1 MKRTR
6 RATAS
11 AVGIAAIM
19 PMSAPVS
26 ESQIAQANSQFWGP
40 MLGVEMQLVAQEAA
54 DWIADSHVAGW
65 CQLSGA
71 WSGRI
76 EVRLT
81 HGLATMATSA
91 MLALPEESVQEA
103 DVMDAVKEIANM
115 IAGTIK
121 STLPRPCSMTVP
133 EAVVDASAELA
144 AASSSAQFQHDSGQ
158 IIVRLIEQG

>member
-1 MKRTR
+1 
-6 RATAS
+6 
-11 AVGIAAIM
+11 
-19 PMSAPVS
+19 MSDPVS
-26 ESQIAQANSQFWGP
+26 ESQIAQANSQFWGQ

-54 DWIADSHVAGW
+54 DWMEASHVVGW
-65 CQLSGA
+65 CRLSGA
-71 WSGRI
+71 WSGHI
-76 EVRLT
+76 EVRMT

-133 EAVVDASAELA
+133 EAIVDAAAELA
-144 AASSSAQFQHDSGQ
+144 MASSSAQFQHDAGQ
-158 IIVRLIEQG
+158 LIVRLVEKH